1 MACKHVSP
9 TLRGDHDLDVN
20 VQTVNGCDAMV
31 LKYHC
36 KPLQIRQFGILSH
49 VQAWPQSTFSRHTI
63 GAIWSVALKQHS
75 SSGPRAYVVSW
86 QHWAG
91 ELGMGC

>member
-49 VQAWPQSTFSRHTI
+49 VQA
-63 GAIWSVALKQHS
+63 
-75 SSGPRAYVVSW
+75 
-86 QHWAG
+86 
-91 ELGMGC
+91 